1 MSAPAAAEAA
11 EIKPLTAR
19 DFKTSQEVRWC
30 PGCGDYAILNQFQKV
45 LADLGEPREN
55 HVLVSGIGCSSR
67 FPYYVD
73 TYGIHGIHGRAPA
86 IATGIRALRPDL
98 TVWVIT
104 GDGDGFSIGGNHLM
118 HLMRRNV
125 NVKVLLFNNRIYGL
139 TKGQYSPTS
148 EVGKRTKSSPGG
160 SIEAP
165 LDPLSIALTAGAS
178 FVART
183 IDRDGAH
190 LYQTLSQAARHKGTA
205 FVEIYQNC
213 PVFNDGAF
221 EPLTDKSRKAETVL
235 YLEAGQPLLFG
246 AEKERGIGLDRATL
260 QPRVVPADDPS
271 VLVMSEQAPVV
282 AQLIA
287 GLKHPEFPTPVG
299 VFHAEN
305 RACYDEELG
314 RRAGNGGRI
323 ATDSLQALL
332 EAGDTWQVV

>member
-1 MSAPAAAEAA
+1 MNPPVSADVVDLG
-11 EIKPLTAR
+11 PLSAK

-45 LADLGEPREN
+45 LADIGEPKEN

-73 TYGIHGIHGRAPA
+73 TYGIHSIHGRAPT
-86 IATGIRALRPDL
+86 IATGIKSLRPNL

-118 HLMRRNV
+118 HLLRRNV
-125 NVKVLLFNNRIYGL
+125 NVKVLLFNNQIYGL

-148 EVGKRTKSSPGG
+148 EVNKRTKSSPLG

-183 IDRDGAH
+183 LDRDGAH
-190 LYQTLSQAARHKGTA
+190 LYKTLRRAALHHGTA

-221 EPLTDKSRKAETVL
+221 EHLTDKKRSPETVL
-235 YLEAGQPLLFG
+235 YLEPGKPLRFG
-246 AEKERGIGLDRATL
+246 ADLEQGIALDSTL
-260 QPRVVPADDPS
+260 QPQVVAGDNDS
-271 VLVMSEQAPVV
+271 VLVMNEQAPLA

-287 GLKHPEFPTPVG
+287 ELKYPDFPTPVG
-299 VFHAEN
+299 VFHAEQRLTYEQALN
-305 RACYDEELG
+305 SRLG
-314 RRAGNGGRI
+314 NEGRI
-323 ATDSLQALL
+323 PTESLQALL
-332 EAGDTWQVV
+332 DSGDTWEVA